1 MANAFTDAGRRDL
14 FLAVAG
20 SPRTPEVQMRGP

>member
-1 MANAFTDAGRRDL
+1 MANAFTDAGRSDL

-20 SPRTPEVQMRGP
+20 SSRTPEVHMRGS